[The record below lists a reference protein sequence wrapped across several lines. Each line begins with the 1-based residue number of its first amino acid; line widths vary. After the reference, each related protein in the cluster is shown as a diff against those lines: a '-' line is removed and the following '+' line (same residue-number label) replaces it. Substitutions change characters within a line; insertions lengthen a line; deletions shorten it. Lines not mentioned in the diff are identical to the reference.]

1 MAIRKHTYRNLDWTL
16 IICYLILVFF
26 GWLNIF
32 SVLHGDKTSLL
43 GIFDFTQKYGMHLV
57 WIVISLVVAAL
68 IIRVIP
74 ANFWQ
79 GITWPAYGGVIL
91 LLMATLVLGMS
102 SHGSQS
108 WIQIGGFRLQPA
120 EFSKITAALALATV
134 MSRYGFS
141 IKNISDIAK
150 VAGVLLLPMALILL
164 ENETGSVLVYVG
176 FMVVLFREGMSGW
189 IITLGFL
196 IVLEFILTIIT
207 SPYVAVA
214 LGICIFLLVYFF
226 RRDEYILGLIVVA
239 LSVVLLIFLPK
250 LFEIEAIAAINPLD
264 AAAWL
269 SIIAGGVALFFIV
282 RLTLRFP
289 RKKFERNALIV
300 LLCGILFVHSVQ
312 FFYNSV
318 LQDHQR
324 NRIDVFLGLVDDPK
338 GVGYNLH
345 QSMVAIGSGGLFG
358 KGFMNGTQTS
368 LGYVP
373 EQETDFIFCT
383 IGEEWGLVGALAI
396 LVLYFIII
404 SRLIILA
411 DKTKDTFT
419 RVFGYSV
426 AMCIA
431 VHVVINIGMT
441 IGLMPV
447 IGIPLPFLSYGG
459 SALLAFT
466 VMLSIFIKLEFD
478 SRKI

>member
-32 SVLHGDKTSLL
+32 SVLHGDKTSIL

-57 WIVISLVVAAL
+57 WIIISLTVAFL
-68 IIRVIP
+68 IIRVLP

-79 GITWPAYGGVIL
+79 GIAWPAYGGVIL
-91 LLMATLVLGMS
+91 LLLATLVLGVS

-120 EFSKITAALALATV
+120 EFSKITTALALATV
-134 MSRYGFS
+134 MSKYGFS

-150 VAGVLLLPMALILL
+150 VAGLLLLPMAIILL
-164 ENETGSVLVYVG
+164 ENETGSMLVYVG
-176 FMVVLFREGMSGW
+176 FMVVLYREGMSGW

-214 LGICIFLLVYFF
+214 VGIAIFLLVYFF
-226 RRDEYILGLIVVA
+226 RRDEYILGLIVTA
-239 LSVVLLIFLPK
+239 LAVLVLIFIPK
-250 LFEIEAIAAINPLD
+250 LLEIDAIAAINPLP
-264 AAAWL
+264 AATWV
-269 SIIAGGVALFFIV
+269 SIIAGAVALFFII

-312 FFYNSV
+312 FFYNRV

-447 IGIPLPFLSYGG
+447 IGIPLPYLSYGG

-466 VMLSIFIKLEFD
+466 IMLSIFIKLEFD